1 MSPPVKP
8 IRIKPHKRRPGQRAA
23 RPKDAA
29 SLVILRRA
37 AGGLEVL
44 MGRRPPK
51 SRFMPDAF
59 VFPGGRV
66 DAGDGRVCPATHIRA
81 EIESHLTR
89 SCRPARA
96 RALAM
101 AAVRETFE
109 ETGLLLG
116 APGSV
121 GGMRD
126 ESWTAFGASGLAPDL
141 ARLDYIARA
150 VTNHDSPIRFD
161 ARFFMADAKYFTG
174 ALGGS
179 GELLDLAFVPFEV
192 ARGLPSAVITQFV
205 LSEVIRLETAKPNQR
220 SRRADYRWRAG
231 KRVVRYD

>member
-1 MSPPVKP
+1 MSPPAKT

-23 RPKDAA
+23 RPRDAA
-29 SLVILRRA
+29 SLIVLRRA
-37 AGGLEVL
+37 GGGLEVL

-66 DAGDGRVCPATHIRA
+66 DGSDARARPATPMSA
-81 EIESHLTR
+81 ALEAYLTR

-116 APGSV
+116 APGSL
-121 GGMRD
+121 GATRD
-126 ESWTAFGASGLAPDL
+126 QSWMALGANGLAPDL

-150 VTNHDSPIRFD
+150 VTNHNSPIRFD
-161 ARFFMADAKYFTG
+161 ARFFMADAKHFTG

-179 GELLDLAFVPFEV
+179 GELLDLAFVPFEA

-205 LSEVIRLETAKPNQR
+205 LSEVARLETAEPGQR
-220 SRRADYRWRAG
+220 ARRADYRWRG
-231 KRVVRYD
+231 GRRVVRYV

>member
-1 MSPPVKP
+1 MSPPAKT
-8 IRIKPHKRRPGQRAA
+8 IHIKSHKRQPGQRAA
-23 RPKDAA
+23 RPRDAA
-29 SLVILRRA
+29 SLIVLRRTA
-37 AGGLEVL
+37 SGLEIL

-66 DAGDGRVCPATHIRA
+66 DVGDARVQSATHISA
-81 EIESHLTR
+81 ELEAHLTR

-121 GGMRD
+121 GGTRNQ
-126 ESWTAFGASGLAPDL
+126 SWSAIGAGGLAPDL

-150 VTNHDSPIRFD
+150 VTNHDSAIRFD
-161 ARFFMADAKYFTG
+161 ARFFMADAKYFSGT
-174 ALGGS
+174 LGGS
-179 GELLDLAFVPFEV
+179 GELLDLAFVPFEA

-205 LSEVIRLETAKPNQR
+205 LSEVVRLETAKAGQR
-220 SRRADYRWRAG
+220 TRRADYRWRAG
-231 KRVVRYD
+231 KRVVSYV